1 MLGFPIL
8 YCKGMRPMM
17 FQLSGFCYIVVW
29 GLRVYRVQG
38 SPKGPSIN
46 MVGSWQ
52 QSWAPKVLY
61 IYIYYTVTWIPR
73 GKRPAEL
80 T

>member
-1 MLGFPIL
+1 MPDLPGIQGFPACGCL
-8 YCKGMRPMM
+8 WNM
-17 FQLSGFCYIVVW
+17 IVC

-61 IYIYYTVTWIPR
+61 IYTILLLGPLGEKGQR
-73 GKRPAEL
+73 S
-80 T
+80 